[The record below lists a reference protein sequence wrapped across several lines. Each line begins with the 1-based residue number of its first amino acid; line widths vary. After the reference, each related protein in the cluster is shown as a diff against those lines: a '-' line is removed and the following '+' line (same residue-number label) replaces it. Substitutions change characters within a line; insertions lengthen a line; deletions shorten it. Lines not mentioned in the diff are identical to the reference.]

1 MIAPLVLTGRVV
13 TFDQTQPELDDG
25 AVYIGA
31 DELIAAV
38 QPRKDAAPPGFGGAR
53 TVRTGGVIYPGLI
66 DLHGHMVYNCL
77 PLGRRR
83 A

>member
-1 MIAPLVLTGRVV
+1 MDSPVVLTGRVV
-13 TFDQTQPELDDG
+13 TFDEDQPELDDG

-38 QPRKDAAPPGFGGAR
+38 QPRTAPPPAGFDGAR

-66 DLHGHMVYNCL
+66 DLHGHIAY
-77 PLGRRR
+77 
-83 A
+83 

>member
-13 TFDQTQPELDDG
+13 TFDEEQPEIEDG

-38 QPRKDAAPPGFGGAR
+38 QPRTAPAPPGFDGAR
-53 TVRTGGVIYPGLI
+53 TVRTAGAIYPGLI
-66 DLHGHMVYNCL
+66 DLHGHIAYTSL
-77 PLGRRR
+77 PLW
-83 A
+83 